1 MTDEKRD
8 LVFVHTAPV
17 LAEVFD
23 GLLAECAPDVPARH
37 VMRPGLL
44 EDALAAGALTDAI
57 RARTKAALLEAA
69 AGDARVVLCTCSTVG
84 PGAEDAARESAVPI
98 LRVDRPMAEEA
109 VRAGSRVTVAATLA
123 TTLGPTADLIAR
135 AAREAGRAVAIETV
149 VFEEARAAFVAG
161 DAEAYE
167 RIVADGL
174 RQAARTADA
183 IVLAQASMT
192 PALARCADLETP
204 LLSSPRSGLEAAV
217 ARFRALARA

>member
-1 MTDEKRD
+1 MTDERRD
-8 LVFVHTAPV
+8 LVFVHTAPA

-23 GLLAECAPDVPARH
+23 GLLAECAPDIPARH

-44 EDALAAGALTDAI
+44 EDALAAGALTDEI
-57 RARTKAALLEAA
+57 RTRTKAALLEAA
-69 AGDARVVLCTCSTVG
+69 AGARLVLCTCSTVG
-84 PGAEDAARESAVPI
+84 PGAEDAAQESAVPI

-123 TTLGPTADLIAR
+123 TTLGPTADLIAQ
-135 AAREAGRAVAIETV
+135 AAREAGRAVEIETV

-167 RIVADGL
+167 RIVAGGL
-174 RQAARTADA
+174 RQAAQAADA

-192 PALARCADLETP
+192 PALARCADLDIP

-217 ARFRALARA
+217 ARYRTLPDG

>member
-1 MTDEKRD
+1 MTDERRD
-8 LVFVHTAPV
+8 LVFVHTALA

-23 GLLAECAPDVPARH
+23 GLLAECAPGIPARH
-37 VMRPGLL
+37 VMQPELL

-69 AGDARVVLCTCSTVG
+69 EGARLVLCTCSTVG

-135 AAREAGRAVAIETV
+135 AARAAGRSVEIETV
-149 VFEEARAAFVAG
+149 VFGEARAAFVAG

-167 RIVADGL
+167 RSVADGL
-174 RQAARTADA
+174 RQAAQAADA

-192 PALARCADLETP
+192 PALARCADLDIP
-204 LLSSPRSGLEAAV
+204 LLSSPRSGLEVAV
-217 ARFRALARA
+217 ARYRALARE

>member
-1 MTDEKRD
+1 MTDERRD
-8 LVFVHTAPV
+8 LVFVHTAPA

-23 GLLAECAPDVPARH
+23 GLLAECAPDIPARH
-37 VMRPGLL
+37 VMRPELL
-44 EDALAAGALTDAI
+44 EDALAAGALT
-57 RARTKAALLEAA
+57 KAALLEAA
-69 AGDARVVLCTCSTVG
+69 EGARLVLCTCSTVG

-135 AAREAGRAVAIETV
+135 AARAAGRSVEIETV
-149 VFEEARAAFVAG
+149 VFEGARAAFVAG

-167 RIVADGL
+167 QSVADGL
-174 RQAARTADA
+174 RQAAQAADA

-192 PALARCADLETP
+192 PALAHCADLDIP

-217 ARFRALARA
+217 ARYRALARE